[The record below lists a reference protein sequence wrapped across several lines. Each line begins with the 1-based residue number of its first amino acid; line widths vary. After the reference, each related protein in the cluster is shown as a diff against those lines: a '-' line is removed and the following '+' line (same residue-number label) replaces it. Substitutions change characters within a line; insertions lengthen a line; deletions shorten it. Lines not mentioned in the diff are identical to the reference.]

1 MGESDVKFA
10 RYVHKYGSALIHA
23 IDGDYMMIALMYY
36 VRTADPSAANKIHI
50 YRQLAAAL
58 GEAPRRK
65 RGEPAPPAKKC
76 WVDMQMVCLAH
87 PLAHP
92 LAPPF
97 GSLHCGRRY
106 TPPSTRRCA
115 RARPTPSSTPPR
127 TSPSRTRS
135 AWAPRST

>member
-76 WVDMQMVCLAH
+76 WVDMQMVSLAH
-87 PLAHP
+87 SLA
-92 LAPPF
+92 PF
-97 GSLHCGRRY
+97 GS
-106 TPPSTRRCA
+106 PF
-115 RARPTPSSTPPR
+115 
-127 TSPSRTRS
+127 
-135 AWAPRST
+135 